1 MSDLLDPAHC
11 SQSAEWSVG
20 FPAAVCDETVNFHRL
35 AFNNPSPSSLV
46 AKNVILTNSHGIKKT
61 VFATFRSHIVV
72 EEAVICFCFLTCVDI
87 YWCLEG
93 TAVEILQQ
101 LKMPSGT
108 NCRE

>member
-46 AKNVILTNSHGIKKT
+46 AKNVILTNSHGIKNCIRY
-61 VFATFRSHIVV
+61 VQISYSCRRS
-72 EEAVICFCFLTCVDI
+72 CNLFLFSYLC
-87 YWCLEG
+87 
-93 TAVEILQQ
+93 
-101 LKMPSGT
+101 
-108 NCRE
+108 